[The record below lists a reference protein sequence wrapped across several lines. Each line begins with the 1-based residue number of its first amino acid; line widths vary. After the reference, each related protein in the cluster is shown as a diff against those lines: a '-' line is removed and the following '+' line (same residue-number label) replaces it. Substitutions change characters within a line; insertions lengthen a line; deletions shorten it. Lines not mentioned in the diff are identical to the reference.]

1 MKRSYGFTLL
11 EVMIALVISALIA
24 VMAFE
29 SLNAADN
36 GATRTN
42 EVLME
47 INRLDRAWQIIA
59 ADLRHVIPPAAADKN
74 TLFQAESLKSS
85 GEDSDQTVL
94 LFKRRGWV
102 NFSNLPRSDLQL
114 VGYRVEEGKLW
125 RDFVPERNLELSD
138 IDLEEDDGFH
148 QLLLEDVEDIQLRF
162 LFQGAISSKGKSVL
176 EDEEFSDDWLQ
187 KWPDNN
193 QQGASA
199 QDLPL
204 AVEITIELK
213 GVGSSARLFA
223 MPEPQQ

>member
-1 MKRSYGFTLL
+1 MKRSQGFTLL

-42 EVLME
+42 EVLAE

-74 TLFQAESLKSS
+74 TVFQAESLRSS
-85 GEDSDQTVL
+85 GEDADQMVL
-94 LFKRRGWV
+94 MFKRRGWV
-102 NFSNLPRSDLQL
+102 NFSNLPRSDLQM

-125 RDFVPERNLELSD
+125 RDFAPERNLELAD
-138 IDLEEDDGFH
+138 VDLEEDDGVH
-148 QLLLEDVEDIQLRF
+148 QLLLEDVEDLQLRF
-162 LFQGAISSKGKSVL
+162 LFQGAITSRGKSAL
-176 EDEEFSDDWLQ
+176 EDREFSEDWLQ

-213 GVGSSARLFA
+213 GAGSSVRLFA
-223 MPEPQQ
+223 MPEQQQ